1 MGGQAFQLEID
12 LTNLKTRKQ
21 QIVDSMATRPVTSFD
36 DDRSQ
41 QLKSIEK
48 QMADIKTQL
57 HMDRRRLAKLNVG
70 QAFQLEIDL
79 TNLKTRKQQ
88 IVDSMATRP
97 VTSFDDD

>member
-1 MGGQAFQLEID
+1 MGSQQLKSIERQMADIKTQLHMDRRRLAKLNVGQALQLQID

-41 QLKSIEK
+41 QLKSIER

-70 QAFQLEIDL
+70 QA
-79 TNLKTRKQQ
+79 
-88 IVDSMATRP
+88 
-97 VTSFDDD
+97 